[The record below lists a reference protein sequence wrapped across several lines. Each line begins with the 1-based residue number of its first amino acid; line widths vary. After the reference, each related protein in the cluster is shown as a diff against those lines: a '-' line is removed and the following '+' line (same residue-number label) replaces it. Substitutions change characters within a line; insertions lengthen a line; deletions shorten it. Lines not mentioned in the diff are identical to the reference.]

1 MRPRAAVILLQG
13 ERIAL
18 IERHRQ
24 GRHYIVFPGG
34 KIEKG
39 ETPGEAAKR
48 EVKEELGLD
57 VTIHQ
62 MVAEVWYQGSAQY
75 YFLADVSGGQF
86 GHGTGSEMNSLPG
99 SEKGTYLPV
108 WMPVAEILKQP
119 VLPKLVAEFVQRSL
133 CKGWPEDPL
142 TVRDLQPDRVE

>member
-13 ERIAL
+13 EKIAL

-57 VTIHQ
+57 VAIHQ
-62 MVAEVWYQGSAQY
+62 MVAEVWYQGSPQY
-75 YFLADVSGGQF
+75 YFLADVTGGQF
-86 GHGTGSEMNSLPG
+86 GHGTGNEMNSLSG

-108 WMPVAEILKQP
+108 WIPVAEILKQP
-119 VLPKLVAEFVQRSL
+119 ILPRLVAEFVQRSII
-133 CKGWPEDPL
+133 KGWPENPL
-142 TVRDLQPDRVE
+142 IVRDQQPDSVE